1 MPPPEDAAAPYGLR
15 HPTMADAREAI
26 HRVHGDAGA
35 AVWAGLL
42 TTAAVTGDETDE
54 QAFDRLLRAASAAD
68 PVSRLC
74 AHALRIRAGSYTHLA
89 AAHSLTRS

>member
-1 MPPPEDAAAPYGLR
+1 MEPSHDEIAPYGLR
-15 HPTMADAREAI
+15 RPTMADAHEAT

-42 TTAAVTGDETDE
+42 KAAALTGNETD
-54 QAFDRLLRAASAAD
+54 QPALDRLLQAMSAAD

-74 AHALRIRAGSYTHLA
+74 AHALRIRVGSYDHLA